1 MVIFYGWW
9 MVVACFAIAFY
20 IGGALF
26 YGFTAFF
33 EPIVSE
39 FGWSYTQVSLAF
51 SLRGLE
57 MGILAPVTGVL
68 VDRFGSKRLI
78 LVGASI
84 VGLALIL
91 LSFTHSLFMFYM
103 SFFLMAIGTSGC
115 ATTVLMTAVAHWF
128 KKNVGKAMG
137 IVTCGFGAG
146 GLLVPLIVWLIDH
159 YGWRT
164 SLIVLGLSMLALGI
178 PLSFFIRHKPE
189 QYGYLPDGGKVPD
202 QPADPPNDE
211 IDDGFPLR
219 KAIRGRNFWII
230 GIAETIRLMINMAII
245 THVMPYLS
253 SLGIPRSSAAL
264 VATSIPV
271 LSVTGRFGFG
281 WVSDIFDKKLVL
293 IVTYCLLGLGIL
305 IFAYVHITWLLVPFL
320 LLFAPALG
328 GGISLRAVI
337 IREYFGRASFG
348 KLLGMIVGMAA
359 IGSVMGPT
367 AAGWTFDQLG
377 TYRPI
382 WFCFAG
388 ASLIALILILYIQ
401 SPPKRD

>member
-1 MVIFYGWW
+1 M
-9 MVVACFAIAFY
+9 
-20 IGGALF
+20 
-26 YGFTAFF
+26 
-33 EPIVSE
+33 
-39 FGWSYTQVSLAF
+39 
-51 SLRGLE
+51 
-57 MGILAPVTGVL
+57 
-68 VDRFGSKRLI
+68 
-78 LVGASI
+78 
-84 VGLALIL
+84 
-91 LSFTHSLFMFYM
+91 
-103 SFFLMAIGTSGC
+103 
-115 ATTVLMTAVAHWF
+115 TTVAQWF

-137 IVTCGFGAG
+137 IVTCGFGTG

-164 SLIVLGLSMLALGI
+164 SLIVLGLSMLALGV

-202 QPADPPNDE
+202 QPADPPDDE
-211 IDDGFPLR
+211 TDEGLPLR
-219 KAIRGRNFWII
+219 KAIRGRNFWIL
-230 GIAETIRLMINMAII
+230 GIAETSRIMIIMAIM

-281 WVSDIFDKKLVL
+281 WMADIFDKKLVL
-293 IVTYCLLGLGIL
+293 IVTHCLLGLGIL
-305 IFAYVHITWLLVPFL
+305 IFSYVHVRWLLVPFL

-367 AAGWTFDQLG
+367 AAGWTFDHLG
-377 TYRPI
+377 TYRPL

-388 ASLIALILILYIQ
+388 ASLIALILILHIQ
-401 SPPKRD
+401 PPHKRD

>member
-9 MVVACFAIAFY
+9 MVLACFAIAFY
-20 IGGALF
+20 VGGALF

-51 SLRGLE
+51 SLRGVE
-57 MGILAPVTGVL
+57 MGILAPLTGIL

-78 LVGASI
+78 FAGASI

-91 LSFTHSLFMFYM
+91 LSFTHSLSMFYL
-103 SFFLMAIGTSGC
+103 SFFLLAIGTSGC
-115 ATTVLMTAVAHWF
+115 ASTVLMTAVAQWF

-137 IVTCGFGAG
+137 IVTCGFGTG

-164 SLIVLGLSMLALGI
+164 SLIVLGLSMLALGA

-202 QPADPPNDE
+202 QPADPPDDE
-211 IDDGFPLR
+211 TDEGLPLR
-219 KAIRGRNFWII
+219 KAIRGRNFWIL
-230 GIAETIRLMINMAII
+230 GIAETSRIMIIMAIM

-281 WVSDIFDKKLVL
+281 WMADIFDKKLVL
-293 IVTYCLLGLGIL
+293 IVTHCLLGLGIL
-305 IFAYVHITWLLVPFL
+305 IFSYVHVRWLLVPFL

-367 AAGWTFDQLG
+367 AAGWTFDHLG
-377 TYRPI
+377 TYRPV

-388 ASLIALILILYIQ
+388 VSLIALILILYIQ
-401 SPPKRD
+401 PPHKRD